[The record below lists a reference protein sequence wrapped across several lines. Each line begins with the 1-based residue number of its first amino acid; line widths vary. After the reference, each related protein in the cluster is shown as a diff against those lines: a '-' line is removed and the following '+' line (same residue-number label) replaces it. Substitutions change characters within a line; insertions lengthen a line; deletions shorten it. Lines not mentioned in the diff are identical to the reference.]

1 MKRVIID
8 TNGLISFVTDRNPKQ
23 QQKIAQLFADAATL
37 KKIILCNHH
46 VLSEFVYVLSS
57 VYSVPLKNIHSML
70 TDFLAMPGI
79 ELVTN
84 VNINTI
90 LSYWPDHIQDYG
102 DAVVA
107 AQCKNSPTTT
117 VTTFDR
123 KFRNELATLGLPVFE
138 L

>member
-1 MKRVIID
+1 
-8 TNGLISFVTDRNPKQ
+8 
-23 QQKIAQLFADAATL
+23 
-37 KKIILCNHH
+37 
-46 VLSEFVYVLSS
+46 
-57 VYSVPLKNIHSML
+57 ML

-90 LSYWPDHIQDYG
+90 LSYWPDHIHDYG

-107 AQCKNSPTTT
+107 AQCKNTPTTT
-117 VTTFDR
+117 VATFDR